1 MKKYLLVGALAL
13 SFLLPVQA
21 GEEVVL
27 NFSYSGSASD
37 PDFTGLKGPLK
48 IAAFVDQRVL
58 ENKRLL
64 SANGTQVEA
73 PVAEIISAAFVQA
86 FSENAASPVTENE
99 RFTLEGSL
107 TELSV
112 TNKEGNTEVLIRAHV
127 ALKDGSRTIW
137 ESPLVSRAS
146 AATLPDATRNS
157 INGLVKQLF
166 LDDYFLMELI

>member
-1 MKKYLLVGALAL
+1 MKKYLLIGALAL
-13 SFLLPVQA
+13 SCLPPVQA
-21 GEEVVL
+21 NHEIVL
-27 NFSYSGSASD
+27 NFSYSASASD
-37 PDFTGLKGPLK
+37 PSFANLKGPLR
-48 IAAFVDQRVL
+48 IAAFVDQRAL

-64 SANGTQVEA
+64 STDGAQLEA

-86 FSENAASPVTENE
+86 FSENAAKPVAENE

-112 TNKEGNTEVLIRAHV
+112 ADKDGNSEVLIRAHV

-146 AATLPDATRNS
+146 AANLPDATRNS